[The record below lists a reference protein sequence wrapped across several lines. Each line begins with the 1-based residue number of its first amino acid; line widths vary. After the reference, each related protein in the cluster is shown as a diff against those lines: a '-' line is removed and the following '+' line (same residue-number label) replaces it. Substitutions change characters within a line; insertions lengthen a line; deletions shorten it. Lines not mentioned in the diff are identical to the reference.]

1 MTTDESESLSR
12 RLAVSVLTLVVAA
25 GVLYGLLTKPWVAE
39 GTRLTADFDGASQ
52 GLTTSSP
59 IKVRGVQVGQV
70 EAIDLLSNGRAR
82 LTLRV
87 NEGVQVPRTARA
99 SLEPESVFGP
109 KFINLIPGAGETAGP
124 YFPDRAHIA
133 ATSGSEDLDN
143 MLSSADRMLK
153 AIDPRDVAIIVGT
166 LAQGLGGQGPQLREL
181 LDDADTIVA
190 VGHRNRQ
197 RAVRFTA
204 DLAQLAQV
212 RGIGDSVAGL
222 AGDTNAIVG
231 TAASGQDRLR
241 RLTGETA
248 RLSGTLAGGLDRH
261 GGQLGT
267 GARSAERA
275 AAFIYAQLGVGGG
288 IVGPSVNSIIDQL
301 PIYRAATWPVAPQG
315 RHMLAAKIM
324 LPTDP
329 CELILGICGDNT
341 PTPTG
346 TGSATGTAPA
356 PRQSLPLPSLGGR

>member
-1 MTTDESESLSR
+1 MSASQDDSLSR
-12 RLAVSVLTLVVAA
+12 RLAVSLLTLVLVAGA
-25 GVLYGLLTKPWVAE
+25 LYALITKPWEAE
-39 GTRLTADFDGASQ
+39 GTRLTADFDKASQ

-70 EAIDLLSNGRAR
+70 ESIDLLPNGRAR
-82 LTLRV
+82 LILRI

-109 KFINLIPGAGETAGP
+109 KFINLVPGAGETAGP
-124 YFPDRAHIA
+124 YLANHAHIA
-133 ATSGSEDLDN
+133 ATAGSEDLDD
-143 MLSSADRMLK
+143 LVSSADRMLT
-153 AIDPRDVAIIVGT
+153 AIDARDVSIIVGT
-166 LAQGLGGQGPQLREL
+166 LAQGLGGQATQVREL

-190 VGHRNRQ
+190 IGHKQRQ

-204 DLAQLAQV
+204 DLARLAQV

-248 RLSGTLAGGLDRH
+248 RLSGTLAGGLNRH
-261 GGQLGT
+261 GGQLGQA
-267 GARSAERA
+267 GRSAERA
-275 AAFIYAQLGVGGG
+275 TAFIYAQLGVGGG
-288 IVGPSVNSIIDQL
+288 IVSPSVNAIIDQL
-301 PIYRAATWPVAPQG
+301 PIYRAVSWPAAPQG
-315 RHMLAAKIM
+315 KHMLAAKIM

-329 CELILGICGDNT
+329 CELILGICGSGT
-341 PTPTG
+341 PST
-346 TGSATGTAPA
+346 
-356 PRQSLPLPSLGGR
+356 PLPSLGGR